1 MGEHVFAGVMSGSS
15 LDGLDLAVCRF
26 VLKEGRLES
35 WAPLAGKT
43 LPLPHAWRERLR
55 QLSDA
60 GPQEVAAAHAAYG
73 RWVGQRLRHWLDR
86 EGLRPSGAGFHGHT
100 LFHDPD
106 GSPGYSVQIGDGAYA
121 AAASGIPVIT
131 DFRNADIAA
140 GGQGAPMAPL
150 ADTLLFPGYDAWLN
164 IGGIANITVAGTK
177 GRISARDVCG
187 ANQLL
192 NALAALK
199 GRSMDRDGR
208 LAAKGRVLDELLHQ
222 ANTQTSPSGIRSLSN
237 QEVREGV
244 VRLFLSWPGAVEDR
258 MATATRWVA
267 ARIAEALPEAGIRKE
282 AVVMV
287 TGGGAFNRHLLLQL
301 QDRLSSRRWSLL
313 LPSADTIRYKEAWL
327 MALAGLY
334 RCLHIPNFV
343 QGVTGSR
350 KAVCGGALFLPPS
363 SYLRS

>member
-1 MGEHVFAGVMSGSS
+1 MEEHVFAGVMSGSS

-26 VLKEGRLES
+26 ALKEGRMES

-43 LPLPHAWRERLR
+43 LPLPLAWRERLG
-55 QLSDA
+55 QLTDA
-60 GPQEVAAAHAAYG
+60 GPREVAAAHAAYG
-73 RWVGQRLRHWLDR
+73 RWVGQKLQHWLDR
-86 EGLRPSGAGFHGHT
+86 EGLRPSGAGIHGHT
-100 LFHDPD
+100 LFHEPD
-106 GSPGYSVQIGDGAYA
+106 GSPGYSVQIGDGAHA
-121 AAASGIPVIT
+121 AAALGIPVVT

-177 GRISARDVCG
+177 GRISARDLCG

-199 GRSMDRDGR
+199 GLSMDRDGR
-208 LAAKGRVLDELLHQ
+208 LAAKGRIMEDLLHQ
-222 ANTQTSPSGIRSLSN
+222 AHEESTPSGIRSLSN
-237 QEVREGV
+237 RQVQEGV
-244 VRLFLSWPGAVEDR
+244 VRLFLSWPGAAEDR
-258 MATATRWVA
+258 LATATRWVA
-267 ARIAEALPEAGIRKE
+267 DRIAESLPEARGGKE
-282 AVVMV
+282 RVLMV
-287 TGGGAFNRHLLLQL
+287 TGGGAFNRQL
-301 QDRLSSRRWSLL
+301 IRQLEHRLSSRRWLLSL
-313 LPSADTIRYKEAWL
+313 PTPDTIRYKEAWL

-334 RCLHIPNFV
+334 RWLGMPNFV

>member
-1 MGEHVFAGVMSGSS
+1 MGAHVFAGVMSGSS

-26 VLKEGRLES
+26 VLKEDRLES

-43 LPLPHAWRERLR
+43 IPLPRAWKERLR
-55 QLSDA
+55 QLPGA
-60 GPQEVAAAHAAYG
+60 GPREVAAAHAAYG
-73 RWVGQRLRHWLDR
+73 QWVGQKLRQWLDR
-86 EGLRPSGAGFHGHT
+86 EDLHPSGAGIHGHT
-100 LFHDPD
+100 LFHEPD
-106 GSPGYSVQIGDGAYA
+106 GSAGFSLQIGDGAHA
-121 AAASGIPVIT
+121 AAASGIPVVT

-164 IGGIANITVAGTK
+164 IGGIANITVAGKK

-192 NALAALK
+192 NALAALE
-199 GRSMDRDGR
+199 GLSMDRDGR
-208 LAAKGRVLDELLHQ
+208 LAARGRVLDDLLDQ
-222 ANTQTSPSGIRSLSN
+222 ANAQTSPSGIRSLSN
-237 QEVREGV
+237 QEVQEGV

-258 MATATRWVA
+258 LATATRWVA
-267 ARIAEALPEAGIRKE
+267 DRIAEALPEAGVPKR

-287 TGGGAFNRHLLLQL
+287 TGGGAFNRHLLREL
-301 QDRLSSRRWSLL
+301 QDRLSSGRWSLT

-334 RCLHIPNFV
+334 RWLSIPNFV
-343 QGVTGSR
+343 RGVTGSR
-350 KAVCGGALFLPPS
+350 MAVCGGALFLPPS
-363 SYLRS
+363 TYLRS